1 MSPSSPGQAN
11 SVIAIVRKTME
22 EKRILFVCMEN
33 SGRSQMAQAF
43 AEKYGLNA
51 TSAGSVPSSQV
62 YASII
67 EAMKEKGI
75 DLSRNVQSMLTP
87 EMLDRASVII
97 TMDCSIA
104 RVVPMPIMVQ
114 MRRKLVDWD
123 LKNPKGKSLPLV
135 RKIRD
140 DIEKKVIELSKE

>member
-1 MSPSSPGQAN
+1 
-11 SVIAIVRKTME
+11 
-22 EKRILFVCMEN
+22 MEN